1 MRDVALGVVW
11 GKSKPTS
18 DPRGSMHLLLG
29 HLLDT
34 AAVGELVWERYLSA
48 SSRRILDGCSDGRGR
63 SLFVLLCGLHD
74 VGKVTPAFQMKDDGL
89 AARVRAAGLDWRNL
103 SPRQGRGWHHSAA
116 GAFIVR
122 RCLQGSGW
130 GADGCGWVWPLI
142 AGHHGVIPPIGRTV
156 PKRNGE
162 AQGRSQAWVDAQDAF
177 VSQIATD
184 LGVDLAS
191 LADVR
196 VPSRAGQLAI
206 SGLIIMADW
215 VASDQTR
222 FGGQADLAD
231 VSLARSRGRAV
242 RAWADLGLRGG
253 WRAGRAAPVG
263 VADLVRHRFGKPARD
278 AQAGVV
284 RAAEEMTGP
293 GLLIVE
299 APMGEGKTEAAL
311 VAAEVL
317 ARRFGA
323 DGVFVGMPT
332 QATADPMFT
341 RVGAWS
347 VQVDPE
353 APLGLLHGRARFNK
367 EWMALRQQTVFGGI
381 CDDADEYGMDDVYG
395 AAGAAGSAD
404 QPAAGGVAAAEWFFG
419 RKRGLLAPVAVGT
432 IDHVLHAATRTKHV
446 MLRQA
451 GLAGRVVVLDE
462 VHAYDVYMA
471 QFLFEALR
479 WLADAGVPVIA
490 LSATL
495 PPQLRRSLIRAYTQG
510 ALQSRDVA
518 PPLEAEEER
527 AGYPRVTSTCVV
539 EENPVTRVRSY
550 PSWRTSLP
558 VGVEILDEDEAFTP
572 AGVAATVT
580 AEMIGGGCAL
590 VVCNTV
596 ARAQAVYEA
605 LRPVFADDVV
615 LLHARFTAATR
626 ATRTERVVDS
636 LGPPGPPGRSA
647 AARRPE
653 RLVVVATQVAEQSFD
668 IDVDLLLTDLA
679 PIDLLLQ
686 RIGRLHRHERPGQ
699 ARLARFQQPRVI
711 VSGVRFDPDRP
722 PTWPPGSHAVYGDY
736 LLLRS
741 AALVASA
748 AVDAGWS
755 VPAEVPSLVAAG
767 YGTEPLGPDGWAP
780 TAARYQQEAA
790 EAEKRRE
797 TNARAFL
804 LSGEDELGKPTLDGL
819 HDRSTA
825 PLESEEHVAAVV
837 RDGEESVEVVLVRR
851 GPSGDYLTLTGRRL
865 GQTGEAAVS
874 DEHLLEDV
882 AGATIRLPA
891 NKDITTAARQELTPL
906 PGWDGD
912 SWLRRT
918 RALVLDAALSAQL
931 GGYRLVYDHQVG
943 LKHERTAA
951 R

>member
-1 MRDVALGVVW
+1 MCDVALGVVW
-11 GKSKPTS
+11 GKSKPKS

-34 AAVGELVWERYLSA
+34 AAVGELIWERYLSA

-63 SLFVLLCGLHD
+63 SLFVSLCGLHD

-89 AARVRAAGLDWRNL
+89 AARVRATGLDWRNL
-103 SPRQGRGWHHSAA
+103 SPRQGRAWHHSAA

-130 GADGCGWVWPLI
+130 NADGCGWVWPLI

-156 PKRNGE
+156 PKKNGE

-231 VSLARSRGRAV
+231 ISLAQSRERALK
-242 RAWADLGLRGG
+242 AWEDLGLRGG

-263 VADLVRHRFGKPARD
+263 VGDLVRHRFDKPARD
-278 AQAGVV
+278 AQVGVV
-284 RAAEEMTGP
+284 RAAEEIAGP

-341 RVGAWS
+341 RVRDWS

-367 EWMALRQQTVFGGI
+367 EWMTLRQQTVFGGI
-381 CDDADEYGMDDVYG
+381 DDADEYGMDDVYG
-395 AAGAAGSAD
+395 AVGDAGAAD
-404 QPAAGGVAAAEWFFG
+404 RPAAGGVAAAEWFFG

-479 WLADAGVPVIA
+479 WLADAGVAVIV

-495 PPQLRRSLIRAYTQG
+495 PPQLRQNLIRAYTQG
-510 ALQSRDVA
+510 ALQRRDVA
-518 PPLEAEEER
+518 PPLEAREGA
-527 AGYPRVTSTCVV
+527 AGYPSVTSTCVV
-539 EENPVTRVRSY
+539 DELPVTRVRSY
-550 PSWRTSLP
+550 PSWRKPLP

-572 AGVAATVT
+572 TVVAATVT
-580 AEMIGGGCAL
+580 AEMIDGGCAL

-605 LRPVFADDVV
+605 LRPAFTDDVV

-626 ATRTERVVDS
+626 AAWTERVVDP
-636 LGPPGPPGRSA
+636 LGPPGRPA
-647 AARRPE
+647 AARRPK

-668 IDVDLLLTDLA
+668 VDVDLLVTDLA

-686 RIGRLHRHERPGQ
+686 RIGRLHRHDRPAQ
-699 ARLARFQQPRVI
+699 DRLPRFRQPRVI
-711 VSGVRFDPDRP
+711 VAGVRFDPDRP
-722 PTWPPGSHAVYGDY
+722 PTWPSGSRAVYGDH

-741 AALVASA
+741 AALVGDA
-748 AVDAGWS
+748 AAGAGWS
-755 VPAEVPSLVAAG
+755 VPEQVPALVAAG
-767 YGTEPLGPDGWAP
+767 YGDEPLGPDPWAQ
-780 TAARYQQEAA
+780 TADRYRQEAA
-790 EAEKRRE
+790 EAERRRE
-797 TNARAFL
+797 TNASAFL
-804 LSGEDELGKPTLDGL
+804 LSGEDELGKLTLDGL

-825 PLESEEHVAAVV
+825 ALESEERVAAVV
-837 RDGEESVEVVLVRR
+837 RDGEESVEVILVRR
-851 GPSGDYLTLTGRRL
+851 GPSGGYLTLTGRRL
-865 GQTGEAAVS
+865 GETGEAAVG
-874 DEHLLEDV
+874 DEYLLEDV
-882 AGATIRLPA
+882 VGATIRLPA
-891 NKDITTAARQELTPL
+891 NKDITIAARRDLTPL

-912 SWLRRT
+912 PWLKRT
-918 RALVLDAALSAQL
+918 RALVLDVALSAQL
-931 GGYRLVYDHQVG
+931 GGYQLVYDHQVG